1 MLKGLALT
9 PPTIG
14 RIAIGKV
21 VERNGKRLPEK
32 DDEFTLTSQV
42 QHKNGWVLHPLDR
55 VLRSGLTSS
64 TTSTNRA
71 SKAVKGKGEDVTEP
85 TETTPHSP
93 KLRAIP
99 VRLLFDDPD
108 LNLRANYSFFDRS
121 NGRPLCVG
129 NGETC
134 KRATTSGVQTLPC
147 PSPAACELAVGGNCK
162 PYGRLN
168 VRVVPD
174 ASCSQ
179 AGDADGS
186 LTHGQNQIQ
195 NQHQEAH
202 GDELGSFV
210 FRTTGFNSIR
220 TLAARLRYFQA
231 VSGGHLSTL
240 PLELKLRGKSTTLS
254 HRAPIYYVDLVIRSG
269 LTLGQAVQQAK
280 GEADMLIATGFDQA
294 ALDEAAR
301 LGFACGAFEE
311 SEEEGAAVVEEFYP
325 DSHAGD
331 SEEEDGNPAQ
341 AGNSGEIEEQRVN
354 GSGRGAHN
362 PKRNLGHKLGERLK
376 AQTGAPFEAL
386 RLSSH
391 SAPLKE
397 GNRGTG

>member
-42 QHKNGWVLHPLDR
+42 QHKNGWVLHPLDG
-55 VLRSGLTSS
+55 VLRAALVS
-64 TTSTNRA
+64 NRR
-71 SKAVKGKGEDVTEP
+71 SPHKGEMPPPDAQAQTQP
-85 TETTPHSP
+85 STQSP

-108 LNLRANYSFFDRS
+108 LNFRANYSFFDRS

-134 KRATTSGVQTLPC
+134 KRATSSGVQTLPC
-147 PSPAACELAVGGNCK
+147 PSPAVCELAVGGNCK

-174 ASCSQ
+174 ASACQ

-186 LTHGQNQIQ
+186 LPHGQN
-195 NQHQEAH
+195 QEAH
-202 GDELGSFV
+202 GDELGCFV

-231 VSGGHLSTL
+231 VSGNHLSTL

-269 LTLGQAVQQAK
+269 LTLGQAVRQANA
-280 GEADMLIATGFDQA
+280 EAESLIATGFDQA

-301 LGFACGAFEE
+301 LGFAFGAFEE

-325 DSHAGD
+325 DGT
-331 SEEEDGNPAQ
+331 EEDGLPEDGSQGQ
-341 AGNSGEIEEQRVN
+341 AADSGQRMSV
-354 GSGRGAHN
+354 SGRGAHSTR
-362 PKRNLGHKLGERLK
+362 RNLGHKLGERLK
-376 AQTGAPFEAL
+376 AQGGTSPGVPRTSSDSEAL
-386 RLSSH
+386 N
-391 SAPLKE
+391 
-397 GNRGTG
+397 GVDRGTG